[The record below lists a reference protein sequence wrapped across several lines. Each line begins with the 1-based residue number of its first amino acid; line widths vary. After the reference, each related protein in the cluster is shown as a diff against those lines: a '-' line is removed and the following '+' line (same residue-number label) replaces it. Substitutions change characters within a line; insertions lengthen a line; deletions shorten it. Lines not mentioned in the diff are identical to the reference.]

1 MDKYEFKLSLNEIN
15 TLIGERRFE
24 QAAEIADRID
34 WNHVKSAD
42 TLCRVSEV
50 YKAVGDYEK
59 SRDVMS
65 IAHEREVDNPAI
77 VYALC
82 ELTIYLYGKGGF
94 QNDLTRALQLMQE
107 YQALEPQNPR
117 RLILQYKMYGVS
129 PVSDQEKI
137 SVLEQLHR
145 EKASARWDYELAQ
158 MYASKGESEKAAD
171 ICRGIVRDFAGSRY
185 EQNAQRLLG
194 QLKDAEPAQI
204 SAEPKTATEEVKRT
218 AEKTTQ
224 PKPVLSAPAKTE
236 EFNGEPEKA
245 EEQETSAAE
254 TSSEP
259 ELAVQSRERV
269 PAADSY
275 ADAPQPDTDVND
287 TPAYDVPAERD
298 FYSAGAE
305 ETGEGQLS
313 IGEVMAEWEKIRR
326 DIRRA
331 NDEKRAQRILE
342 DTGAIL
348 QDFDETAR
356 HGLLEDIEKGVA
368 RQRRQVRS
376 GLYRMSDPVRQDDIS
391 QRRPEQGDRR
401 EAPARRYR
409 VEEEMPIPAQSRREE
424 AAPAPARRYRPA
436 EVAPAPAYA
445 ADEDEDVRIYGS
457 RDDGLDDIAT
467 RRWNSEEIHRAMLR
481 QEQIAREEELANE
494 AERKRIQAEERASA
508 AKEAEEAAQKT
519 SETFFREAE
528 EITAGQDEA
537 PVEETYDE
545 PSAEEAYDEA
555 PAEEVYD
562 EPPAEEA
569 YDEASAEEVYDEP
582 PAEEAYDEASA
593 EEVYDEPPAEEAYDE
608 ASAEEVYDEPPAEEA
623 YDEASAEEVYDEPP
637 AEEAYDEA
645 SAEEVYDE
653 TPVEE
658 TYDEAPVEETYD
670 EPPAEEAYDEAPAE
684 EVYDEPPAEEVYD
697 ETSAEETCDET
708 SVAEDHEEV
717 PAEEAPAEETYEEAP
732 AKPVPA
738 QSARKPEGTS
748 EEAGQKKGRR
758 ELSKEERRIFGPF
771 CRVKENVE
779 QLTEALDQISLAAS
793 TGNVLIIGNDAT
805 ADRVAKGILEI
816 TRRSDSNFT
825 GKVARVTGEALN
837 RLKPEGFA
845 KTFVK
850 LESGALI
857 VSKAADIAPKAME
870 RLSRELEGKEH
881 GLIVLM
887 TDGSKRMEQFRHE
900 NEKYLGSFT
909 SVINIRPLD
918 DKALVAYARDYAL
931 SQDYSI
937 DEFGQLALAQR
948 ISAMQTS
955 THQVTMKE
963 VRDLVD
969 EAIDYA
975 SKKSPRTLLAV
986 MSRRRYDE
994 NDRIIIHEKDF
1005 MHDA

>member
-287 TPAYDVPAERD
+287 TPAYDIPAERD

-569 YDEASAEEVYDEP
+569 YDEASAEEVYDE
-582 PAEEAYDEASA
+582 
-593 EEVYDEPPAEEAYDE
+593 
-608 ASAEEVYDEPPAEEA
+608 
-623 YDEASAEEVYDEPP
+623 
-637 AEEAYDEA
+637 
-645 SAEEVYDE
+645 

-658 TYDEAPVEETYD
+658 TYDEAPAEETY
-670 EPPAEEAYDEAPAE
+670 
-684 EVYDEPPAEEVYD
+684 
-697 ETSAEETCDET
+697 DET

>member
-24 QAAEIADRID
+24 QAAEVADGID

-65 IAHEREVDNPAI
+65 IAHERAADNPAI

-82 ELTIYLYGKGGF
+82 ELTIYLYGKDGL
-94 QNDLTRALQLMQE
+94 QDDLTRALQLMQE
-107 YQALEPQNPR
+107 YQALEPGNPR
-117 RLILQYKMYGVS
+117 RLILKYKMYGVS

-137 SVLEQLHR
+137 AVLEQLHG
-145 EKASARWDYELAQ
+145 EKASARWDYELAKL
-158 MYASKGESEKAAD
+158 YASKGESEKAAD

-185 EQNAQRLLG
+185 EQNAQELLKKLKG
-194 QLKDAEPAQI
+194 LDPVRKPENPPASAEDKTMETVRAAAPQAVAAVAEEKEAIGSTTENPPAREGSPVETNTVPESKEPVQSTESSAEELYSDGTQLGAEEEPA
-204 SAEPKTATEEVKRT
+204 S
-218 AEKTTQ
+218 
-224 PKPVLSAPAKTE
+224 
-236 EFNGEPEKA
+236 
-245 EEQETSAAE
+245 
-254 TSSEP
+254 
-259 ELAVQSRERV
+259 
-269 PAADSY
+269 
-275 ADAPQPDTDVND
+275 
-287 TPAYDVPAERD
+287 AYDAPAERN
-298 FYSAGAE
+298 FYSGGAQ
-305 ETGEGQLS
+305 ETPSEGQLS
-313 IGEVMAEWEKIRR
+313 IGEVMEEWEKIRR

-342 DTGAIL
+342 DTGSIL

-376 GLYRMSDPVRQDDIS
+376 GLYRMSDPARQEDIPP
-391 QRRPEQGDRR
+391 RRPQREDRR

-409 VEEEMPIPAQSRREE
+409 EEDEVM
-424 AAPAPARRYRPA
+424 PAPARGRRGEATPAPSRGYRA
-436 EVAPAPAYA
+436 ASAAPASAYA
-445 ADEDEDVRIYGS
+445 AEEDDDVRIYRGS
-457 RDDGLDDIAT
+457 DDEMDDIAT

-494 AERKRIQAEERASA
+494 AERKRIRAEERASA
-508 AKEAEEAAQKT
+508 AREAEEAARKT

-528 EITAGQDEA
+528 EVTAGQSEAPAESFNEVPSKEKIYAEPSAEDIYDEA
-537 PVEETYDE
+537 PAEEAYDE
-545 PSAEEAYDEA
+545 TPAEDAYDEAPAEEAYDEA
-555 PAEEVYD
+555 PAED
-562 EPPAEEA
+562 A
-569 YDEASAEEVYDEP
+569 YDEA
-582 PAEEAYDEASA
+582 PAEDAYDEA
-593 EEVYDEPPAEEAYDE
+593 
-608 ASAEEVYDEPPAEEA
+608 
-623 YDEASAEEVYDEPP
+623 
-637 AEEAYDEA
+637 
-645 SAEEVYDE
+645 
-653 TPVEE
+653 
-658 TYDEAPVEETYD
+658 
-670 EPPAEEAYDEAPAE
+670 PAEEAYDEAPAE
-684 EVYDEPPAEEVYD
+684 ETYD
-697 ETSAEETCDET
+697 
-708 SVAEDHEEV
+708 
-717 PAEEAPAEETYEEAP
+717 EAPAEETYDEAAAEDAYDEDSEEACDEKPAAEGGELTEEEAYSEAAEEEASGETYDEAPVRNKRAEAP
-732 AKPVPA
+732 AEKAHEKKPARTAPA
-738 QSARKPEGTS
+738 QQERAPEK
-748 EEAGQKKGRR
+748 APDQPRQNKGRR

-825 GKVARVTGEALN
+825 GKVARVTGDALN

-857 VSKAADIAPKAME
+857 ISKAADIAPKAME
-870 RLSRELEGKEH
+870 RLSSELEGKEH

-948 ISAMQTS
+948 ISVMQTS
-955 THQVTMKE
+955 THQVTLKE

-975 SKKSPRTLLAV
+975 SRKSPRTLLAV

>member
-236 EFNGEPEKA
+236 EFNGEPEKT

-298 FYSAGAE
+298 FYSDGAE

-424 AAPAPARRYRPA
+424 AAPASARRYRPA

-537 PVEETYDE
+537 PVEETYE
-545 PSAEEAYDEA
+545 ETPAEEAYDEA
-555 PAEEVYD
+555 PAEEVY
-562 EPPAEEA
+562 EET
-569 YDEASAEEVYDEP
+569 SAEG
-582 PAEEAYDEASA
+582 
-593 EEVYDEPPAEEAYDE
+593 
-608 ASAEEVYDEPPAEEA
+608 
-623 YDEASAEEVYDEPP
+623 
-637 AEEAYDEA
+637 
-645 SAEEVYDE
+645 
-653 TPVEE
+653 
-658 TYDEAPVEETYD
+658 
-670 EPPAEEAYDEAPAE
+670 AYDEAPAE

-697 ETSAEETCDET
+697 EAPVEETYEETPAEEAYDEAPVEETYDEPTAEEAYDEAPAEETYDEPPVEEAYDEAPAEETYDET

>member
-24 QAAEIADRID
+24 QAAEVADGID

-65 IAHEREVDNPAI
+65 IAHERAADNPAI

-82 ELTIYLYGKGGF
+82 ELTIYLYGKDGL
-94 QNDLTRALQLMQE
+94 QDDLTCALQLMQE
-107 YQALEPQNPR
+107 YQALEPGNPR

-137 SVLEQLHR
+137 AVLEQLHG
-145 EKASARWDYELAQ
+145 EKASARWDYELAK

-171 ICRGIVRDFAGSRY
+171 ICGGIVRDFAGSRY
-185 EQNAQRLLG
+185 EQNAQELLKK
-194 QLKDAEPAQI
+194 LKESDPVRKPEKPQASAEDKTMETVRTAAPQTVAAVTEEKEAISSTPENSPAREEPSAEVSFVPEPKEPLQSTESSAKELYSDGTQPGSEEEPA
-204 SAEPKTATEEVKRT
+204 S
-218 AEKTTQ
+218 
-224 PKPVLSAPAKTE
+224 
-236 EFNGEPEKA
+236 
-245 EEQETSAAE
+245 
-254 TSSEP
+254 
-259 ELAVQSRERV
+259 
-269 PAADSY
+269 
-275 ADAPQPDTDVND
+275 
-287 TPAYDVPAERD
+287 AYDAPAERN
-298 FYSAGAE
+298 FYSGAE
-305 ETGEGQLS
+305 EAPSEGQLS

-342 DTGAIL
+342 DTGSIL

-376 GLYRMSDPVRQDDIS
+376 GLYRMSDPARQEDIPP
-391 QRRPEQGDRR
+391 RRPEREDRR

-409 VEEEMPIPAQSRREE
+409 EEDEVM
-424 AAPAPARRYRPA
+424 PAPARGRRGEATPAPSRRYRAASATPA
-436 EVAPAPAYA
+436 SAYA
-445 ADEDEDVRIYGS
+445 AEEDDDVRIYRGS
-457 RDDGLDDIAT
+457 DDEMDDIAT

-494 AERKRIQAEERASA
+494 AERKRIRAEQRASA
-508 AKEAEEAAQKT
+508 AREAEEAARKT

-528 EITAGQDEA
+528 EVTGTSGRNEAPDELLNEVPSKEKTYAEPSAEDVYDETPEEEAFDEA
-537 PVEETYDE
+537 PAEETYDE
-545 PSAEEAYDEA
+545 ASAEEAYDEA
-555 PAEEVYD
+555 PAEEAYD
-562 EPPAEEA
+562 EAPAEETYDEAPAEEA
-569 YDEASAEEVYDEP
+569 
-582 PAEEAYDEASA
+582 
-593 EEVYDEPPAEEAYDE
+593 
-608 ASAEEVYDEPPAEEA
+608 
-623 YDEASAEEVYDEPP
+623 
-637 AEEAYDEA
+637 
-645 SAEEVYDE
+645 
-653 TPVEE
+653 
-658 TYDEAPVEETYD
+658 YDEAPVEETYD
-670 EPPAEEAYDEAPAE
+670 EASAEEIYDEASAEDVYDEGSEEAGDEKNPAAEGGKLTEEKASEETYNEAPVRNKRAEAPAE
-684 EVYDEPPAEEVYD
+684 KAHEKKPAR
-697 ETSAEETCDET
+697 T
-708 SVAEDHEEV
+708 
-717 PAEEAPAEETYEEAP
+717 APAQQEKAP
-732 AKPVPA
+732 EKAPDQPR
-738 QSARKPEGTS
+738 QN
-748 EEAGQKKGRR
+748 KGRR

-825 GKVARVTGEALN
+825 GKVARVTGDALN

-845 KTFVK
+845 KIFVK

-857 VSKAADIAPKAME
+857 ISKAADIAPKAME

-948 ISAMQTS
+948 ISVMQTS
-955 THQVTMKE
+955 THQVTLKE

-975 SKKSPRTLLAV
+975 SRKSPRTLLAV

>member
-24 QAAEIADRID
+24 QAAEVADGID

-65 IAHEREVDNPAI
+65 IAHEREADNPAI

-82 ELTIYLYGKGGF
+82 ELTIYLYGKDGL
-94 QNDLTRALQLMQE
+94 QDDLTHALQLMQE
-107 YQALEPQNPR
+107 YQALEPRNPR
-117 RLILQYKMYGVS
+117 RLVLQYKMYGVS
-129 PVSDQEKI
+129 PVSDREKI
-137 SVLEQLHR
+137 AVLEQLHG
-145 EKASARWDYELAQ
+145 EKGSARWDYELAKL
-158 MYASKGESEKAAD
+158 YASNGESEKAAD
-171 ICRGIVRDFAGSRY
+171 VCRGIVRDYAGSRY
-185 EQNAQRLLG
+185 EQNAQELLG
-194 QLKDAEPAQI
+194 ELKKTAPVRDQAVQRAAGEAQKAAEPAARQETAAPAAEKI
-204 SAEPKTATEEVKRT
+204 AEKEVLLTEEKTIPEAEPETAAQAEPK
-218 AEKTTQ
+218 
-224 PKPVLSAPAKTE
+224 AP
-236 EFNGEPEKA
+236 
-245 EEQETSAAE
+245 AAE
-254 TSSEP
+254 THF
-259 ELAVQSRERV
+259 
-269 PAADSY
+269 AAAQQNADEEY
-275 ADAPQPDTDVND
+275 A
-287 TPAYDVPAERD
+287 PAYEMPAERD
-298 FYSAGAE
+298 AYNDGAE
-305 ETGEGQLS
+305 EATGEGQLS

-342 DTGAIL
+342 DTGSIL

-376 GLYRMSDPVRQDDIS
+376 GLYRMSDPARQEDIP
-391 QRRPEQGDRR
+391 QRRPERDDRR

-409 VEEEMPIPAQSRREE
+409 EDDEMMPLPARRRRGETAPAPSREYRVAS
-424 AAPAPARRYRPA
+424 AAPAPAYDA
-436 EVAPAPAYA
+436 E
-445 ADEDEDVRIYGS
+445 EDDDVRIYGGS
-457 RDDGLDDIAT
+457 DELDDIAT

-494 AERKRIQAEERASA
+494 AERKRIRAEERASA
-508 AKEAEEAAQKT
+508 AREADEAAQKT

-528 EITAGQDEA
+528 DVTAGQHAA
-537 PVEETYDE
+537 PAETPAEETSTE
-545 PSAEEAYDEA
+545 TIYDEA
-555 PAEEVYD
+555 
-562 EPPAEEA
+562 
-569 YDEASAEEVYDEP
+569 
-582 PAEEAYDEASA
+582 
-593 EEVYDEPPAEEAYDE
+593 
-608 ASAEEVYDEPPAEEA
+608 
-623 YDEASAEEVYDEPP
+623 
-637 AEEAYDEA
+637 
-645 SAEEVYDE
+645 
-653 TPVEE
+653 
-658 TYDEAPVEETYD
+658 
-670 EPPAEEAYDEAPAE
+670 PAEEAYDEAPAE
-684 EVYDEPPAEEVYD
+684 ETYDEAPAEETYD
-697 ETSAEETCDET
+697 EVPAEETYDE
-708 SVAEDHEEV
+708 SPAEETYDEAPAEEAYDEA
-717 PAEEAPAEETYEEAP
+717 PAEEAYEEAPAEETYDESPAAEDRGELAEEEEYNEASEEEAYDEAP
-732 AKPVPA
+732 AQNKRANKRAEAPVKAQKKKPEKPAPA
-738 QSARKPEGTS
+738 QQRKAPEKAPEQPGS
-748 EEAGQKKGRR
+748 SKGRR

-779 QLTEALDQISLAAS
+779 QLTETLDQISLAAS

-825 GKVARVTGEALN
+825 GKVARVTGDALN

-857 VSKAADIAPKAME
+857 ITKAADMAPKAME
-870 RLSRELEGKEH
+870 RLSRELEGKDH

-909 SVINIRPLD
+909 SVINIKPLD

-955 THQVTMKE
+955 THQVTLKE

-975 SKKSPRTLLAV
+975 SRKSPRTLLAV

>member
-287 TPAYDVPAERD
+287 TPAYDIPAERD

-528 EITAGQDEA
+528 EITAGQNEA
-537 PVEETYDE
+537 PAEETYDE

-569 YDEASAEEVYDEP
+569 YDEA
-582 PAEEAYDEASA
+582 
-593 EEVYDEPPAEEAYDE
+593 
-608 ASAEEVYDEPPAEEA
+608 
-623 YDEASAEEVYDEPP
+623 
-637 AEEAYDEA
+637 
-645 SAEEVYDE
+645 
-653 TPVEE
+653 
-658 TYDEAPVEETYD
+658 
-670 EPPAEEAYDEAPAE
+670 PAE

-697 ETSAEETCDET
+697 EAPVEETYEETPAEEAYDEAPVEETYDEPTAEEAYDEAPAEETYDEPPVEEAYDEAPAEETYDET

>member
-409 VEEEMPIPAQSRREE
+409 VEEEMPIPEQSRREE

-528 EITAGQDEA
+528 EITAGQNEA
-537 PVEETYDE
+537 PAEETYDE

-555 PAEEVYD
+555 P
-562 EPPAEEA
+562 
-569 YDEASAEEVYDEP
+569 
-582 PAEEAYDEASA
+582 
-593 EEVYDEPPAEEAYDE
+593 
-608 ASAEEVYDEPPAEEA
+608 
-623 YDEASAEEVYDEPP
+623 AEEVYDEPP

-732 AKPVPA
+732 AKQVPA
-738 QSARKPEGTS
+738 QSARKPEGAS
-748 EEAGQKKGRR
+748 EESGQKKGRR

>member
-236 EFNGEPEKA
+236 EFNGEPEKT

-409 VEEEMPIPAQSRREE
+409 VEEEMPIPEQSRREE

-528 EITAGQDEA
+528 EITAGQNEA
-537 PVEETYDE
+537 P
-545 PSAEEAYDEA
+545 
-555 PAEEVYD
+555 
-562 EPPAEEA
+562 
-569 YDEASAEEVYDEP
+569 
-582 PAEEAYDEASA
+582 
-593 EEVYDEPPAEEAYDE
+593 
-608 ASAEEVYDEPPAEEA
+608 
-623 YDEASAEEVYDEPP
+623 AEEVYDEPP

-684 EVYDEPPAEEVYD
+684 EVYDEPPVEEAYD
-697 ETSAEETCDET
+697 EAPAEETYDET
-708 SVAEDHEEV
+708 SVAEEHEEV
-717 PAEEAPAEETYEEAP
+717 PAEEVPAEETYEEAP
-732 AKPVPA
+732 AKQVPA
-738 QSARKPEGTS
+738 QSARKPEGAS
-748 EEAGQKKGRR
+748 EESGQKKGRR